1 MSKERI
7 KSQIQSELD
16 EVCDKMYSLE
26 RQKYELEKEMKSF
39 NDETFNKILGIYTNF
54 TNKCIK
60 AEYEHGEWY
69 MYVDEV
75 KYREDEGIFVCG
87 YGHEINN
94 DGTFLCNDMEICIYE
109 NSYGTDNDLSEAESY
124 VEITKEEFESSLN
137 EAISNWLTKH
147 NMQYGNN

>member
-26 RQKYELEKEMKSF
+26 RQKHQLEKEMKMF
-39 NDETFNKILGIYTNF
+39 DDETFNKILGIYTSF
-54 TNKCIK
+54 KNKYIK
-60 AEYEHGEWY
+60 TEYEHSNIY
-69 MYVDEV
+69 MHVDEV
-75 KYREDEGIFVCG
+75 KYRKGEGIFVYG
-87 YGHEINN
+87 YGHHISD
-94 DGTFLCNDMEICIYE
+94 DGTLLCDNMNKCTYD
-109 NSYGTDNDLSEAESY
+109 NSYGLCSDLDEAESY

-147 NMQYGNN
+147 NIQYGNN